1 MRLKIFRCKM
11 LEIEAKAR
19 VKNKREIK
27 QKILEAG
34 GVYLRTETQDDTYF
48 AHPER
53 DFAQTDEAL
62 RLRTVGDDYFFTYKG
77 KKLDYQTKTREEIE
91 IRIEDAGL
99 MVEILEKLGFTTVA
113 NVIKV
118 REYYSLDDYWVAV
131 DEVFGLGL
139 FIEIEKH
146 GDSYEP
152 EELVKVFEGLG
163 IERLEMERKSYL
175 ELLLDKQGGDINANG
190 EN

>member
-1 MRLKIFRCKM
+1 M
-11 LEIEAKAR
+11 LEIEGKAR
-19 VKNKREIK
+19 IKNKREIK
-27 QKILEAG
+27 TRILEAG

-48 AHPER
+48 AHPIR
-53 DFAQTDEAL
+53 DFAQTDEAV
-62 RLRTVGDDYFFTYKG
+62 RIRTVGDEHFFTYKG

-91 IRIEDAGL
+91 IRIEDAGK
-99 MVEILEKLGFTTVA
+99 MSEILERLEFTTVS

-146 GDSYEP
+146 GEDYEP
-152 EELVKVFEGLG
+152 EELIKVFEGLG

-175 ELLLDKQGGDINANG
+175 ELLLEKQGGQNANG
-190 EN
+190 NS